1 MKRKLPQVAALP
13 HDAPAIEEP
22 TPEHLLPEKPEG
34 CSRLV
39 ISRKPQQSLVI
50 DCNGVQVQI
59 TLVEIQRQGTTGN
72 RGTTRRAH
80 SAVRVAGGC
89 IWSAMREWP
98 QR

>member
-39 ISRKPQQSLVI
+39 ISRKPQQSFVI

-59 TLVEIQRQGTTGN
+59 TLVEIRN
-72 RGTTRRAH
+72 DKSRLAIVAPKDVHIRRTELEEGAYD
-80 SAVRVAGGC
+80 R
-89 IWSAMREWP
+89 R
-98 QR
+98 

>member
-1 MKRKLPQVAALP
+1 MKRTKPQVAALP

-39 ISRKPQQSLVI
+39 ISRKPQQSFVI

-59 TLVEIQRQGTTGN
+59 TLVEIRNDKSRLAIVAPKDVHILRSELREGTYG
-72 RGTTRRAH
+72 RR
-80 SAVRVAGGC
+80 
-89 IWSAMREWP
+89 
-98 QR
+98 

>member
-1 MKRKLPQVAALP
+1 MKRTKPQVAALP

-39 ISRKPQQSLVI
+39 ISRKPQQSFVI

-59 TLVEIQRQGTTGN
+59 TLVEIRNDKSRLAIVAPKDVHILRSELQEGTYG
-72 RGTTRRAH
+72 R
-80 SAVRVAGGC
+80 
-89 IWSAMREWP
+89 
-98 QR
+98 

>member
-13 HDAPAIEEP
+13 HDAPAIEGP

-39 ISRKPQQSLVI
+39 ISRKPQQSFVI

-59 TLVEIQRQGTTGN
+59 TLVEIRNDKSRLAIVAPKDVHILRSELQEGTYG
-72 RGTTRRAH
+72 RR
-80 SAVRVAGGC
+80 
-89 IWSAMREWP
+89 
-98 QR
+98 

>member
-1 MKRKLPQVAALP
+1 MKRTKPQVAALP

-39 ISRKPQQSLVI
+39 ISRKPQESFVI

-59 TLVEIQRQGTTGN
+59 TLVEIRNDKSRLAIVAPKDVHILRSELREGTYG
-72 RGTTRRAH
+72 R
-80 SAVRVAGGC
+80 
-89 IWSAMREWP
+89 
-98 QR
+98 

>member
-59 TLVEIQRQGTTGN
+59 TLVEIRNDKARLAIVAPRDAHILRSELKEGTYG
-72 RGTTRRAH
+72 RR
-80 SAVRVAGGC
+80 
-89 IWSAMREWP
+89 
-98 QR
+98 